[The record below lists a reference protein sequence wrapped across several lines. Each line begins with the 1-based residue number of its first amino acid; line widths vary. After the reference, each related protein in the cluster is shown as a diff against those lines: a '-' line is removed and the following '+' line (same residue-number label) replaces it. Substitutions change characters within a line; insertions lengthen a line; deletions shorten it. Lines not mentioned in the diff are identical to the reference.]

1 MSGSLDLCGAA
12 RCTVP
17 TTSGIHVAGGS
28 SVLQLPASAG
38 CQHAVPSLGEIR
50 TILSGSWLMVCG
62 SSNSRIQFL
71 HYANSILAGSVDF
84 LWPPS
89 WSEDESPNW
98 NAMKWYEWADVVYD
112 VSDPTAPTRTHIK
125 VGMLDQTEWTS
136 MMADAP
142 QHDAHL
148 LRLSY
153 GHSSYFP
160 DCGTWMQESFAAPN
174 GWAAAP
180 TVSLLNAG
188 QWSDVS
194 DVNDFLPNARP
205 N

>member
-1 MSGSLDLCGAA
+1 MSGSLDLCGAP

-17 TTSGIHVAGGS
+17 TTAGIHVAGGS

-98 NAMKWYEWADVVYD
+98 NAMKWYEWADVPPSLPPGCPPPD
-112 VSDPTAPTRTHIK
+112 LTRSTSSWRQAGTGEAHPPTMRTSH
-125 VGMLDQTEWTS
+125 
-136 MMADAP
+136 
-142 QHDAHL
+142 
-148 LRLSY
+148 
-153 GHSSYFP
+153 F
-160 DCGTWMQESFAAPN
+160 
-174 GWAAAP
+174 
-180 TVSLLNAG
+180 
-188 QWSDVS
+188 
-194 DVNDFLPNARP
+194 
-205 N
+205 

>member
-1 MSGSLDLCGAA
+1 MSGSLDLCGAP

-17 TTSGIHVAGGS
+17 TTAGIHVAGGS

-112 VSDPTAPTRTHIK
+112 VSDPTAPTPLASGGSASARH
-125 VGMLDQTEWTS
+125 VGCARRQHV
-136 MMADAP
+136 DAE
-142 QHDAHL
+142 HA
-148 LRLSY
+148 
-153 GHSSYFP
+153 
-160 DCGTWMQESFAAPN
+160 EE
-174 GWAAAP
+174 
-180 TVSLLNAG
+180 
-188 QWSDVS
+188 
-194 DVNDFLPNARP
+194 
-205 N
+205 